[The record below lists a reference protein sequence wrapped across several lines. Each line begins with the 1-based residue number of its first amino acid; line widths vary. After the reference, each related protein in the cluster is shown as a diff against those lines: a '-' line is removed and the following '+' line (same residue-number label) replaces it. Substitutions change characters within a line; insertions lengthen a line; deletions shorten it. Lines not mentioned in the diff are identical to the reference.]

1 MAGDRHFAQAARA
14 WCEKALAR
22 LLPDLDR
29 GASCPAFKRTP
40 SVKQL
45 SALPTA
51 EPSSPAHPLHNW
63 TLSPVKALLKG
74 GVVGAGGVEP
84 PSSSVSAKPREPLCY
99 PPFPRSGLTVGAEGN
114 ALLTCR

>member
-45 SALPTA
+45 SALRTA
-51 EPSSPAHPLHNW
+51 EPSSPAHPIHKW
-63 TLSPVKALLKG
+63 TLSPVKALLKAD
-74 GVVGAGGVEP
+74 VVGAGGVEP
-84 PSSSVSAKPREPLCY
+84 PSSSVSDPTSLCRPVSRMVRDREGSMES
-99 PPFPRSGLTVGAEGN
+99 R
-114 ALLTCR
+114 R

>member
-51 EPSSPAHPLHNW
+51 EPSSPAHPIHNW
-63 TLSPVKALLKG
+63 TLSPVKALLKA

-84 PSSSVSAKPREPLCY
+84 PSSSVSDP
-99 PPFPRSGLTVGAEGN
+99 TN
-114 ALLTCR
+114 TCRPVRQMVGNREGSSESCR

>member
-14 WCEKALAR
+14 WCEEALAR

-45 SALPTA
+45 Q
-51 EPSSPAHPLHNW
+51 
-63 TLSPVKALLKG
+63 
-74 GVVGAGGVEP
+74 
-84 PSSSVSAKPREPLCY
+84 
-99 PPFPRSGLTVGAEGN
+99 
-114 ALLTCR
+114 

>member
-45 SALPTA
+45 ILQP
-51 EPSSPAHPLHNW
+51 H
-63 TLSPVKALLKG
+63 LLFMSL
-74 GVVGAGGVEP
+74 VVCAAGAGLVAVP
-84 PSSSVSAKPREPLCY
+84 PS
-99 PPFPRSGLTVGAEGN
+99 
-114 ALLTCR
+114 

>member
-1 MAGDRHFAQAARA
+1 MADDGHFAQAAPA
-14 WCEKALAR
+14 WCEEALAR

-51 EPSSPAHPLHNW
+51 EPSSPAHPIHNW
-63 TLSPVKALLKG
+63 TLSPVKALLKA

-84 PSSSVSAKPREPLCY
+84 PSSSVSAKSREPLCGR
-99 PPFPRSGLTVGAEGN
+99 PFSQVALDRRGRS
-114 ALLTCR
+114 

>member
-40 SVKQL
+40 SIKQF
-45 SALPTA
+45 T
-51 EPSSPAHPLHNW
+51 
-63 TLSPVKALLKG
+63 T
-74 GVVGAGGVEP
+74 GA
-84 PSSSVSAKPREPLCY
+84 AKECDRLD
-99 PPFPRSGLTVGAEGN
+99 A
-114 ALLTCR
+114 